1 MRAGRVVVTM
11 AAVLA
16 AALARAEPPDA
27 ATRVRVSAEVGV
39 GAGVALPARTML
51 AGRLVSVDARSGYI
65 TIYRDHRVLKVDLAR
80 APLVTLGGRDVA
92 LTDLQP
98 GQSVVVQLTEVG
110 RTAKAN
116 WVVAK
121 PGPMPQGPA
130 VAASPAVPVASPARS
145 ATLATAQGRGER

>member
-11 AAVLA
+11 AGVLA
-16 AALARAEPPDA
+16 ATLARAEPPDVS
-27 ATRVRVSAEVGV
+27 TRVRVSAEVGA
-39 GAGVALPARTML
+39 GAGVALPARAML
-51 AGRLVSVDARSGYI
+51 AGRLVSVDARNGYI
-65 TIYRDHRVLKVDLAR
+65 TIYRDHQVLKVDLAH
-80 APLVTLGGRDVA
+80 AALVTLGGKDVA

-121 PGPMPQGPA
+121 PGPTPQGPA
-130 VAASPAVPVASPARS
+130 LAASAAASPARPI
-145 ATLATAQGRGER
+145 TLATAQARGAR